1 MFEKENREGEPFVA
15 DVTKAIKNGSL
26 TALEGTILAD
36 IEAQIHQGKKVGIR
50 EMAARNF
57 TSTTTIIRLAKKL
70 GYQGFTDMYYALMKE
85 AENGRQEQWEAVP
98 FLERFTENMRES
110 ENDYAQLTS
119 LAETLC
125 QCKGIVYICGMGFSS
140 FPADI

>member
-85 AENGRQEQWEAVP
+85 AENGR
-98 FLERFTENMRES
+98 RS
-110 ENDYAQLTS
+110 
-119 LAETLC
+119 
-125 QCKGIVYICGMGFSS
+125 
-140 FPADI
+140 

>member
-1 MFEKENREGEPFVA
+1 MQ
-15 DVTKAIKNGSL
+15 
-26 TALEGTILAD
+26 ILKRRSTRVKRLAS
-36 IEAQIHQGKKVGIR
+36 AKWQ
-50 EMAARNF
+50 RNL

-140 FPADI
+140 FPADYFCKKLLVQGVTCIFSGAEESSGIFENNLALY